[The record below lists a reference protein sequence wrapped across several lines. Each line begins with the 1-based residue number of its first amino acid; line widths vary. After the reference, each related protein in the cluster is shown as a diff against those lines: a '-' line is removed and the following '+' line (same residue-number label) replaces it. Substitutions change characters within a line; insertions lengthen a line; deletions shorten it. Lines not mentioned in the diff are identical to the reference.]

1 MDQDKKEASVLIVDD
16 SPENIKILVE
26 ILKDDF
32 KILAA
37 TSGEKGCDL
46 AFSAVRKPD
55 IILLDI
61 MMPDIDGYEVCRRL
75 KADPSTRNIPVI
87 FVTAVSEVMDA
98 TKGFSL
104 GAVDYIPKPFY
115 PPVVKARVR
124 THMTLIRQRR
134 ELEKANATKDKL
146 FSTIAHD
153 MRNKFSALLSSVEL
167 MSDYFDTM
175 DRKEQQDVVQ
185 SISHST
191 THMYTL
197 FENLFNWA
205 KTQTNRID
213 ICPSRVNLLNA
224 VERVSTLYQEDARVK
239 QVALTTDVHP
249 ESAVTCDE
257 NMLMFI
263 IRNVVHNAIKYC
275 SGGQEIQI
283 SDEMENG
290 YCRLIVRDNG
300 CGMSPEICAHL
311 FDIRNSASMP
321 GTGDET
327 GSGLG
332 LILVKEFVE
341 LNLGRVA
348 VSSRE
353 NEGTEVVVSLP
364 CHEEPVDSPGN

>member
-1 MDQDKKEASVLIVDD
+1 MDQGKKDASVLIVDD

-46 AFSAVRKPD
+46 AFSALHKPD

-61 MMPDIDGYEVCRRL
+61 MMPDIDGYEVCKRL
-75 KADPSTRNIPVI
+75 KADPTTRNIPII

-124 THMTLIRQRR
+124 THITLVRQRR
-134 ELEKANATKDKL
+134 ELEKANATKDKF

-175 DRKEQQDVVQ
+175 DREEQKEVVL

-191 THMYTL
+191 THIYTL

-205 KTQTNRID
+205 KTQTNRMD
-213 ICPSRVNLLNA
+213 ISPSRVNLAMA
-224 VERVSTLYQEDARVK
+224 VKRVSTLYQEDTRGK
-239 QVALTTDVHP
+239 QIRLTTDIRPDSTV
-249 ESAVTCDE
+249 VCDE

-263 IRNVVHNAIKYC
+263 IRNLVHNAIKYC
-275 SGGQEIQI
+275 SGGQEIHI
-283 SDEMENG
+283 SDTKEDG
-290 YCRLIVRDNG
+290 FCRLVIKDTG
-300 CGMSPEICAHL
+300 CGMTPEVCARL
-311 FDIRNSASMP
+311 FDIRKSASRP
-321 GTGDET
+321 GTGDES

-341 LNLGRVA
+341 LNRGSVA
-348 VSSRE
+348 VTSRE
-353 NEGTEVVVSLP
+353 NEGTQVVVSLP
-364 CHEEPVDSPGN
+364 CHDRDTFL